1 MSKTINE
8 QTIINRHSV
17 RTYQTTP
24 ITTYHQQEL
33 LNFIDHLENP
43 WNIKI
48 KITFIN
54 DLKDTDK
61 IGTYGM
67 IKDPAFFITA
77 LISTSIQEGTPDIL
91 VTFLLYV
98 FSSTV

>member
-54 DLKDTDK
+54 DIKDTDK
-61 IGTYGM
+61 IGTYEVKYTLNRSNGDYGVSKM
-67 IKDPAFFITA
+67 FVVVEDNH
-77 LISTSIQEGTPDIL
+77 E
-91 VTFLLYV
+91 
-98 FSSTV
+98 